1 MEFDKLFLK
10 FITTTT
16 KELRIPKT
24 LLKNQ
29 KKNGGAE
36 ITFVSGTK
44 MYHKT
49 IVIKTE

>member
-16 KELRIPKT
+16 TELRIPKT

-29 KKNGGAE
+29 KKNE
-36 ITFVSGTK
+36 IISMNAGKAFEN
-44 MYHKT
+44 
-49 IVIKTE
+49 I